1 MNSAYHRLLIPAVLA
16 GATYA
21 LGCGPTSPPPRVRP
35 LVTHY
40 DSTLDSVAR
49 AHGPEWRALH
59 YPLASLHGPYP
70 RPVLADTNADPN
82 DALSY
87 YRLGD
92 SVRRVLPG
100 LADQAFY
107 WALRLDPTFADA
119 YFARWTLLRREFP
132 WREMPDGSI
141 RRIFAVHAGAALATD
156 SLLNIAIAYSPF
168 LEGSLDFPRWIIN
181 ADERRAA
188 REAIMAGMRAYGL
201 RDYHKAVTEWATAL
215 RKEPKAVL
223 LHVPRA
229 YAWVRLNEP
238 DSAIGD
244 LTILVKHLELVQR
257 DSSVAPY
264 YSKEYLYYA
273 IGMLHASKLRY
284 EEARAA
290 FEQALLEN
298 LGFYM
303 AHVRLAGTAALL
315 QDTTTALTELQ
326 TAMLIRADDPL
337 ALVYHASLLISAGHL
352 GDAEQKLRAAL
363 RADSDYA
370 LPHVFLG
377 LAAETRHD
385 TTMARAEYSLYLA
398 RAPRS
403 ATERVWASNHLDR
416 LSSR

>member
-1 MNSAYHRLLIPAVLA
+1 
-16 GATYA
+16 
-21 LGCGPTSPPPRVRP
+21 
-35 LVTHY
+35 
-40 DSTLDSVAR
+40 
-49 AHGPEWRALH
+49 
-59 YPLASLHGPYP
+59 
-70 RPVLADTNADPN
+70 
-82 DALSY
+82 
-87 YRLGD
+87 
-92 SVRRVLPG
+92 
-100 LADQAFY
+100 
-107 WALRLDPTFADA
+107 
-119 YFARWTLLRREFP
+119 
-132 WREMPDGSI
+132 MPDGSI

-156 SLLNIAIAYSPF
+156 SLLNLAIAYSPF
-168 LEGSLDFPRWIIN
+168 LEGSLDFPRWIISV
-181 ADERRAA
+181 DERRAE
-188 REAIMAGMRAYGL
+188 RDPVMAGMRAYGL
-201 RDYHKAVTEWATAL
+201 RDYHKAVSEWATAL

-238 DSAIGD
+238 DSAIND
-244 LTILVKHLELVQR
+244 LTVLVKHLELVQR
-257 DSSVAPY
+257 DSSVATY

-273 IGMLHASKLRY
+273 IGMLHATKLRY

-290 FEQALLEN
+290 FEQALVEN

-315 QDTTTALTELQ
+315 EDTTTALNELQ
-326 TAMLIRADDPL
+326 TATLIRSDDPL

-385 TTMARAEYSLYLA
+385 TTTARAEYGLYLA

-403 ATERVWASNHLDR
+403 ATERVWASTHLNR
-416 LSSR
+416 LYSR